1 MHLENYKKMAGTSAV
16 FVSAE
21 YTQASPVERDGLVW
35 SHNEL
40 HLDNLPAE
48 HHPKAPMSN
57 ALALEGLEDY
67 DKPSNGDIRHVESMG
82 VNFIYFERIQGW
94 VQLN

>member
-1 MHLENYKKMAGTSAV
+1 MHVENYKKMAGTSAV
-16 FVSAE
+16 FVSTE
-21 YTQASPVERDGLVW
+21 YTQASPVERDGMIW
-35 SHNEL
+35 NSHEL
-40 HLDNLPAE
+40 HLDDLPSQ
-48 HHPKAPMSN
+48 HQQKAPMSN

-82 VNFIYFERIQGW
+82 VNFIYFEKIQGW